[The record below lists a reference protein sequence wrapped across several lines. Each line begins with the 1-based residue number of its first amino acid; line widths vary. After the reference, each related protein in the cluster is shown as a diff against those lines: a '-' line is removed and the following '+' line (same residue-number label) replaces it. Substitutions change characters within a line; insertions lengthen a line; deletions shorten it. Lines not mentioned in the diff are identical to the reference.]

1 MKPSPPIY
9 SDFDED
15 LSMRDVVESFVIG
28 LAERVD
34 GLQDGEMAG
43 DFGAIS
49 RAAGEL
55 AAAAREAGY
64 PSIVDAAE
72 RVATASAARAGDE
85 ARKAIVE
92 LTELAQRVRR
102 GSRGAA

>member
-1 MKPSPPIY
+1 
-9 SDFDED
+9 
-15 LSMRDVVESFVIG
+15 MRDVVESFVIG

-72 RVATASAARAGDE
+72 RVATASAARAGE
-85 ARKAIVE
+85 ISSTTRRPISPSFAMSPLRAPKAP
-92 LTELAQRVRR
+92 
-102 GSRGAA
+102 

>member
-1 MKPSPPIY
+1 
-9 SDFDED
+9 
-15 LSMRDVVESFVIG
+15 MRDVVESFVIG

-85 ARKAIVE
+85 ARKGAGP
-92 LTELAQRVRR
+92 TRGKATGKGAAAGARRKGGKRSRRQADARVRR
-102 GSRGAA
+102 

>member
-1 MKPSPPIY
+1 
-9 SDFDED
+9 
-15 LSMRDVVESFVIG
+15 MRDVVESFVIG